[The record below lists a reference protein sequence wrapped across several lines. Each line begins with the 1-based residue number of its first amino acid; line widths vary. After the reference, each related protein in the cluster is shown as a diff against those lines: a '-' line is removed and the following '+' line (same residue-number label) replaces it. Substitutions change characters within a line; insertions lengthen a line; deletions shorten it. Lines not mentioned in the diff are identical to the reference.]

1 MKKNYFNF
9 FLLTLLISVIG
20 TAVLALIETIIG
32 SSALFICAWAFVC
45 GAGLW
50 LVLNNNFK
58 TK

>member
-1 MKKNYFNF
+1 MKKNITNF

-20 TAVLALIETIIG
+20 TVVLGLLQSIIG
-32 SSALFICAWAFVC
+32 ADVLFICAWAFVC

>member
-1 MKKNYFNF
+1 MKKNMTNF

-20 TAVLALIETIIG
+20 TVGLALLETIIG
-32 SSALFICAWAFVC
+32 ADVLFICAWVFVC

>member
-1 MKKNYFNF
+1 MTNF
-9 FLLTLLISVIG
+9 FLLTMLISIIG
-20 TAVLALIETIIG
+20 TVGLGLLQSAIG
-32 SSALFICAWAFVC
+32 ADVLFICAWVFVC

>member
-1 MKKNYFNF
+1 MKKNMRNF

-20 TAVLALIETIIG
+20 TAVLGLLQSIIG
-32 SSALFICAWAFVC
+32 ADVLFICAWVFVC